1 MATDRFT
8 LVFEGDIRSF
18 KANPLKTET
27 PFGVPIVAGVGD
39 AFEEADDMREEIDRL
54 RAALEIIAGSSDRLQ
69 ALQARAAL
77 DNIGA
82 KV

>member
-1 MATDRFT
+1 MRTQAERDFDLSIGR
-8 LVFEGDIRSF
+8 EIER
-18 KANPLKTET
+18 K
-27 PFGVPIVAGVGD
+27 D
-39 AFEEADDMREEIDRL
+39 AEIARL
-54 RAALEIIAGSSDRLQ
+54 RAALEIIAGSPDRLQ

>member
-1 MATDRFT
+1 MRTQAERDFDLSIGR
-8 LVFEGDIRSF
+8 EIER
-18 KANPLKTET
+18 K
-27 PFGVPIVAGVGD
+27 D
-39 AFEEADDMREEIDRL
+39 AEIARL